1 MCFRDH
7 LDPEL
12 CSKTLQERSAGITI
26 QVSTQKEDGKVS
38 RTYVETSTY
47 LLEEIDEMI
56 QEGFYHDRTEAVNE
70 ALTMLIKQYKVSK
83 LHDKDMRYASDHKPK
98 KRRKSGEEGAKK

>member
-1 MCFRDH
+1 M
-7 LDPEL
+7 
-12 CSKTLQERSAGITI
+12 
-26 QVSTQKEDGKVS
+26 S

-70 ALTMLIKQYKVSK
+70 ALTMLIKQYKISK
-83 LHDKDMRYASDHKPK
+83 LHAKDLRYASDRKPEK
-98 KRRKSGEEGAKK
+98 KPRRKEAQNKDES

>member
-1 MCFRDH
+1 M
-7 LDPEL
+7 
-12 CSKTLQERSAGITI
+12 
-26 QVSTQKEDGKVS
+26 S

-70 ALTMLIKQYKVSK
+70 ALRMLIKQYKVSK
-83 LHDKDMRYASDHKPK
+83 LHAKDMRYASDRKPK
-98 KRRKSGEEGAKK
+98 EGGSSAEKGADS

>member
-1 MCFRDH
+1 M
-7 LDPEL
+7 
-12 CSKTLQERSAGITI
+12 
-26 QVSTQKEDGKVS
+26 S

-70 ALTMLIKQYKVSK
+70 ALRMLVKQYKVSK

-98 KRRKSGEEGAKK
+98 KRRNSGEEGAEK

>member
-1 MCFRDH
+1 
-7 LDPEL
+7 
-12 CSKTLQERSAGITI
+12 
-26 QVSTQKEDGKVS
+26 VS

-70 ALTMLIKQYKVSK
+70 ALRMLIKQYKISK
-83 LHDKDMRYASDHKPK
+83 LHAKDIRYASDRKPK
-98 KRRKSGEEGAKK
+98 KRKASGEEGAQS

>member
-1 MCFRDH
+1 M
-7 LDPEL
+7 
-12 CSKTLQERSAGITI
+12 
-26 QVSTQKEDGKVS
+26 S

-70 ALTMLIKQYKVSK
+70 ALRMLIKQYKVSK
-83 LHDKDMRYASDHKPK
+83 LHAKDLRHALREPDQAGKEID
-98 KRRKSGEEGAKK
+98 RSGEKGGES

>member
-1 MCFRDH
+1 
-7 LDPEL
+7 
-12 CSKTLQERSAGITI
+12 
-26 QVSTQKEDGKVS
+26 VKEGGKVS

-70 ALTMLIKQYKVSK
+70 ALRMLIKQYKVSK
-83 LHDKDMRYASDHKPK
+83 LHAKDLRFASDHKPK
-98 KRRKSGEEGAKK
+98 KKKQSGEEGA

>member
-1 MCFRDH
+1 M
-7 LDPEL
+7 
-12 CSKTLQERSAGITI
+12 
-26 QVSTQKEDGKVS
+26 S

-70 ALTMLIKQYKVSK
+70 ALRMLIKQYKVSK
-83 LHDKDMRYASDHKPK
+83 LHAKDQRYASNRKPK
-98 KRRKSGEEGAKK
+98 TNKKGAEQGAKK

>member
-1 MCFRDH
+1 M
-7 LDPEL
+7 
-12 CSKTLQERSAGITI
+12 
-26 QVSTQKEDGKVS
+26 S

-83 LHDKDMRYASDHKPK
+83 LHAKDMRYASDRKPK
-98 KRRKSGEEGAKK
+98 ERRSSGEEGADS

>member
-1 MCFRDH
+1 M
-7 LDPEL
+7 
-12 CSKTLQERSAGITI
+12 
-26 QVSTQKEDGKVS
+26 S

-70 ALTMLIKQYKVSK
+70 ALRMLIKQYKVSK
-83 LHDKDMRYASDHKPK
+83 LHAKDMRYASDHQPK
-98 KRRKSGEEGAKK
+98 ERNSGGEEGADS

>member
-1 MCFRDH
+1 M
-7 LDPEL
+7 PEI
-12 CSKTLQERSAGITI
+12 SKTLQERRGGITI
-26 QVSTQKEDGKVS
+26 QMNTREEANKVS

-83 LHDKDMRYASDHKPK
+83 LHAKDLRHAADQKLEKKP
-98 KRRKSGEEGAKK
+98 RRKEAPKEG

>member
-1 MCFRDH
+1 M
-7 LDPEL
+7 
-12 CSKTLQERSAGITI
+12 
-26 QVSTQKEDGKVS
+26 S

-70 ALTMLIKQYKVSK
+70 ALRMLIKQYKVSK
-83 LHDKDMRYASDHKPK
+83 LHAKDLRYTSDRKSK
-98 KRRKSGEEGAKK
+98 KGKKSGEEGAKN

>member
-1 MCFRDH
+1 M
-7 LDPEL
+7 
-12 CSKTLQERSAGITI
+12 
-26 QVSTQKEDGKVS
+26 S

-83 LHDKDMRYASDHKPK
+83 LHAKDLRYASDRKPEK
-98 KRRKSGEEGAKK
+98 KTRR

>member
-1 MCFRDH
+1 M
-7 LDPEL
+7 
-12 CSKTLQERSAGITI
+12 
-26 QVSTQKEDGKVS
+26 S

-70 ALTMLIKQYKVSK
+70 ALRMLIKQYKVSK
-83 LHDKDMRYASDHKPK
+83 LHAKDRRYASDRKP
-98 KRRKSGEEGAKK
+98 RKSKQSGEEGAKN

>member
-1 MCFRDH
+1 
-7 LDPEL
+7 
-12 CSKTLQERSAGITI
+12 
-26 QVSTQKEDGKVS
+26 VS

-47 LLEEIDEMI
+47 LLEEVDEMI

-83 LHDKDMRYASDHKPK
+83 LHAKDQRFASDHKPK
-98 KRRKSGEEGAKK
+98 QKKQSGEEGA

>member
-1 MCFRDH
+1 M
-7 LDPEL
+7 
-12 CSKTLQERSAGITI
+12 
-26 QVSTQKEDGKVS
+26 S

-47 LLEEIDEMI
+47 LLEEVDEMI

-83 LHDKDMRYASDHKPK
+83 LHAKDMRYASDHKPK
-98 KRRKSGEEGAKK
+98 GPKERGSSAEKGADS

>member
-1 MCFRDH
+1 M
-7 LDPEL
+7 
-12 CSKTLQERSAGITI
+12 
-26 QVSTQKEDGKVS
+26 S

-70 ALTMLIKQYKVSK
+70 ALRMLIKQYKVSK
-83 LHDKDMRYASDHKPK
+83 LHAKDLRHASDHKPGTDK
-98 KRRKSGEEGAKK
+98 KNAEKGARK

>member
-1 MCFRDH
+1 
-7 LDPEL
+7 
-12 CSKTLQERSAGITI
+12 
-26 QVSTQKEDGKVS
+26 VS

-70 ALTMLIKQYKVSK
+70 ALRMLIKQYKVSK
-83 LHDKDMRYASDHKPK
+83 LHAKDLRYASDRKPK
-98 KRRKSGEEGAKK
+98 KRNDSSEEGVKN

>member
-1 MCFRDH
+1 
-7 LDPEL
+7 
-12 CSKTLQERSAGITI
+12 
-26 QVSTQKEDGKVS
+26 VS

-47 LLEEIDEMI
+47 LLEEVDEMI

-83 LHDKDMRYASDHKPK
+83 LHAKDMRHASDRKPK
-98 KRRKSGEEGAKK
+98 ERGSSAEKGADS

>member
-1 MCFRDH
+1 M
-7 LDPEL
+7 
-12 CSKTLQERSAGITI
+12 
-26 QVSTQKEDGKVS
+26 S

-70 ALTMLIKQYKVSK
+70 ALRMLIKQYKVSK
-83 LHDKDMRYASDHKPK
+83 LHAKDLRYASDRKPK
-98 KRRKSGEEGAKK
+98 TSKRSREEGAKN

>member
-1 MCFRDH
+1 M
-7 LDPEL
+7 
-12 CSKTLQERSAGITI
+12 
-26 QVSTQKEDGKVS
+26 S

-70 ALTMLIKQYKVSK
+70 ALRMLIKQ
-83 LHDKDMRYASDHKPK
+83 LGM
-98 KRRKSGEEGAKK
+98 

>member
-1 MCFRDH
+1 M
-7 LDPEL
+7 
-12 CSKTLQERSAGITI
+12 
-26 QVSTQKEDGKVS
+26 S

-70 ALTMLIKQYKVSK
+70 ALRMLIKQYKVSK
-83 LHDKDMRYASDHKPK
+83 LHAKDLRYASDLESKKPEE
-98 KRRKSGEEGAKK
+98 SGEEGVKN